1 MPSLKIKYVIVMH
14 MRENKAKHYFAQK
27 QGYSCIGV
35 TRLDNNERIQKL
47 LNRHSLIQK
56 SGYKKDFYVKA
67 IWKVFCLNYFII
79 WALIILFCIEHILR

>member
-1 MPSLKIKYVIVMH
+1 MPSLKIKYIIVMH

-35 TRLDNNERIQKL
+35 NRIDNNERIQKL

-67 IWKVFCLNYFII
+67 IWKVFCLNCFII
-79 WALIILFCIEHILR
+79 WDVPILLWIDYS